1 MRLRVLGCA
10 GGSAPGM
17 PLSCYLL
24 DDVVAVDAGALTTA
38 LEVDAQRR
46 VRSVLVTHGHLDH
59 VWTLPLFLANRF
71 GPQVTTCGIHASA
84 YTLETIR
91 RHLFNDRIWPDFTG
105 ATIDA
110 VPLVRFH
117 GVEPGDRRTLESGHE
132 VTAVALTH
140 VVPCQGYL
148 LRRDGASVLVCGD
161 TTTTDELWRFA
172 NAQAD
177 LKALVVECS
186 FTDDLLD
193 LARKSKHMTPRLLL
207 QDLKKLT
214 RDVRVLVTHLKP
226 GYVDGIRQALDA
238 GGDRRIAYLEPG
250 QEVVIGA

>member
-17 PLSCYLL
+17 PLSCYLV
-24 DDVVAVDAGALTTA
+24 DDVVAVDAGALTTGLA
-38 LEVDAQRR
+38 VEQQRR
-46 VRSVLVTHGHLDH
+46 VRTVLVTHGHLDH

-71 GPQVTTCGIHASA
+71 GPGAGTLGIHASA

-105 ATIDA
+105 ARIDD

-117 GVEPGDRRTLESGHE
+117 PVEPGDRRTLETGHE
-132 VTAVALTH
+132 VTAVPLAH
-140 VVPCQGYL
+140 VVPCQAYL
-148 LRRDGASVLVCGD
+148 LRHDGRSLLVCGD
-161 TTTTDELWRFA
+161 TTTTDEVWRFA

-177 LKALVVECS
+177 LAGLVVECS

-193 LARKSKHMTPRLLL
+193 LARRSRHMTPSLLL
-207 QDLKKLT
+207 ADLKKLK
-214 RDVRVLVTHLKP
+214 RDVPVHVTHLKP
-226 GYVDGIRQALDA
+226 GYGDGIREALEA
-238 GGDRRIAYLEPG
+238 GGDKRLSFLEPG
-250 QEVVIGA
+250 QELTV